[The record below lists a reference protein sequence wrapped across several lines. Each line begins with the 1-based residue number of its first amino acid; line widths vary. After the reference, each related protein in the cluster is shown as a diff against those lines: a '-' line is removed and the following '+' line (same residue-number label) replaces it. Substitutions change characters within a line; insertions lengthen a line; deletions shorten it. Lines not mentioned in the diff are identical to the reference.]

1 MTLLLADM
9 TSVLVAFATGILG
22 LFFVAYLAKTILEKD
37 PGNALMQKISESIHQ
52 GAMAFLKREYTAI
65 GVFVAVMFFV
75 LAFAVAKITA
85 VAFVFGAV
93 CSLTAGYIGME
104 IATRA
109 NTRTAWAA
117 SKSYNDA
124 IAIAFPGGA
133 VMGISVVGIG
143 LGGFSLAYFLI
154 TAYLHKYGL
163 MPIADSLIAA
173 TNLVAGFS
181 MGASSV
187 ALFARCGG
195 GIYTKAADVGAD
207 LVGKVEA
214 GIPEDDPRNP
224 AVIADNVGDN
234 VGDVAGMGADLYE
247 SYIGAILSA
256 MVIAAAP
263 NPLIDLKGVML
274 TFLLAAWGI
283 LATIVGVF
291 FVRTKEGGSPQ
302 AALNRGMIVSSI
314 LFALGAFALCGR
326 WYGDYRVFWAVMS
339 GLLSG
344 LLIGFIAQ
352 VYTSGDAVK
361 RIAESAKTGPATA
374 IIQGLAVAMKST
386 VVPLVGISIAT
397 IVAYRFAGIF
407 GIGLSAVGMLA
418 LTGMTVAVDAYGPIA
433 DNAAG
438 IAEMSK
444 LGPEAR
450 RRAETLDAI
459 GNTTAAIGKGFA
471 IGSAALTALALFVA
485 YGQLVNLAKIDAL
498 DPKVVAGLF
507 IGGMIPFAF
516 SAMTMQA
523 VGRAAFS
530 IVEEVRRQFKEIPGL
545 MEGKVMPDSA
555 KCVDITTRGALK
567 EMIAP
572 GVMAVVAPILVGAV
586 MGKECLGGFL
596 VGSIVTGV
604 PLAIFFANAG
614 GAWDNAKKYVEEGNL
629 GGKGSAVHKAT
640 VIGDTI
646 GDPLKD
652 TAGPSLNILLK
663 LMTVVALVF
672 GVGLERLHALLMG
685 ALPFLR

>member
-1 MTLLLADM
+1 M